1 MSERWLNDCDESAFL
16 VATFLA
22 MGSSRGKIESAAY
35 FNSRRVPHVRLRPV
49 TAGITMHDVTLGSN
63 PPYLLRATMLQESET
78 LGNQVTPTSC
88 SQQWT
93 AMPINET
100 PLLTPRCQDTFQSG
114 PREQRTEGKVREPSP
129 SLSPS
134 LFQRVSLCSCKRI
147 FTSFSTQVFPSL
159 SLSLDSM
166 LPSIRVESVG
176 RSFMSY
182 LKGRRSNKSW
192 KVFSTRS
199 WEGWRGGN

>member
-159 SLSLDSM
+159 SLSL
-166 LPSIRVESVG
+166 SIRCCLRFVWS
-176 RSFMSY
+176 RSDD
-182 LKGRRSNKSW
+182 LLCP
-192 KVFSTRS
+192 T
-199 WEGWRGGN
+199 